1 MNSPLA
7 ILLKLSM
14 VWQQFLWHFKSVSCP
29 PTWLRSYLYKC
40 TTSMFGINVTLFT
53 RRPGLFLFLPTLQ
66 MIRVVMGVCWKQFLF
81 VVPSQDHKINVL
93 ARKVVLVQSVFGSYI
108 KISRTVGRATAN
120 SSPLY
125 IRSREE
131 CST

>member
-29 PTWLRSYLYKC
+29 PTWPRSYLYKY

-81 VVPSQDHKINVL
+81 AVPSQDHKINVL
-93 ARKVVLVQSVFGSYI
+93 ARKVVLGTLPQCTMGKSTSGVQPNFLAFQQLFYYLE
-108 KISRTVGRATAN
+108 N
-120 SSPLY
+120 H
-125 IRSREE
+125 
-131 CST
+131 